1 MAKRKTGVIWDAGR
15 PLHQQDLPMLLFV
28 GAVITLFVNYGHKSR
43 YYHVPL
49 KKGQGKHPHAPDTG
63 TVPGD
68 TGTYSSAPIR
78 KVKFS

>member
-1 MAKRKTGVIWDAGR
+1 MAKGKTKGIWDPHR
-15 PLHQQDLPMLLFV
+15 ILHQQDLPVLLLV
-28 GAVITLFVNYGHKSR
+28 GLGLTLLINYQHKSL
-43 YYHVPL
+43 YHHMPV
-49 KKGQGKHPHAPDTG
+49 KSGRGKHPHAPDTG